1 MKKAERH
8 KSWWA
13 GGGRL
18 ETTGLDPPTVMNS
31 KRDRPSPLSKGPPA
45 LQQTSTEE
53 GGRGRPDEASDPAPL
68 KPFDTKAQ
76 DPNYSDEPTLRSIG
90 VNPEPSLSPD
100 RRGERVETT
109 TVATTRRK
117 CPTMTVQ
124 SFDPALRTKRIL
136 CEPPI
141 RTMVRAAL
149 CCC

>member
-76 DPNYSDEPTLRSIG
+76 DPNYSDEPTLSEHPGQPGAFSVAGLEGRRREKQRQSQ
-90 VNPEPSLSPD
+90 
-100 RRGERVETT
+100 RRGGSVPR
-109 TVATTRRK
+109 
-117 CPTMTVQ
+117 
-124 SFDPALRTKRIL
+124 
-136 CEPPI
+136 
-141 RTMVRAAL
+141 
-149 CCC
+149 